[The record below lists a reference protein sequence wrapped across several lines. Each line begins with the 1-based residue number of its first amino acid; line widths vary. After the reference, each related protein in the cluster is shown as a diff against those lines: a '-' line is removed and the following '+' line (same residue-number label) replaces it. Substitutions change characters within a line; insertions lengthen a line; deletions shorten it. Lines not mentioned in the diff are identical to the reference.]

1 MDNSLITPYSNAL
14 SAQKAQL
21 ENYLSSGFKTIAVPA
36 HISQIESSQLH
47 MLGKSAVA
55 FLIIGAVGLIYG
67 LIAGSMGIIIAGCAG
82 LLSGGYLWVKGKQA
96 SRSDAFTTLG
106 KKIYAEIQVIA
117 DKISSEWNSFITVQN
132 DNLKKQIV
140 GSDASVDSKV
150 SLIDRVEKSPAV
162 HIDLDAVSNELKQ
175 LDTTES
181 LEGYTDYLAKA
192 QAAIKTA
199 IDNADGAQQTIYN
212 TMMTEKQA

>member
-1 MDNSLITPYSNAL
+1 M
-14 SAQKAQL
+14 
-21 ENYLSSGFKTIAVPA
+21 
-36 HISQIESSQLH
+36 
-47 MLGKSAVA
+47 
-55 FLIIGAVGLIYG
+55 
-67 LIAGSMGIIIAGCAG
+67 
-82 LLSGGYLWVKGKQA
+82 KGKQA